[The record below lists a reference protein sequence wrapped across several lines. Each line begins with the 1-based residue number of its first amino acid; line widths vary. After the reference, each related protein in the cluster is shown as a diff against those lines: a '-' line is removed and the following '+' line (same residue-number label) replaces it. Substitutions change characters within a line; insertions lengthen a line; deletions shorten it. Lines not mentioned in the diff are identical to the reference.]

1 MRAHIY
7 NGLVAGG
14 IAQEAATVALAE
26 PAGDFA
32 ACVAEWQR
40 RRDTVL
46 AQLDGLPAVRP
57 AGGWSLLLETT
68 PLGLDPRELSARL
81 LAEKVAATPMPGWGG
96 DVAAGYIRFVYS
108 NEPCDRLAL
117 LRPRLERAL
126 RTPR

>member
-14 IAQEAATVALAE
+14 IAQEAAVVALAE

-32 ACVAEWQR
+32 ACVAEWER

-46 AQLDGLPAVRP
+46 AQLDGYPVVRP
-57 AGGWSLLLETT
+57 AGGWSLLLETA
-68 PLGLDPRELSARL
+68 PLGLDPVELSARL

-96 DVAAGYIRFVYS
+96 DVAAGYLRFVYS

-117 LRPRLERAL
+117 LRPRLDRAL
-126 RTPR
+126 TPR